1 MRQIRIFVS
10 LLLIAAAAGK
20 AYNQASSGCP
30 TTIGYSATDCKG
42 VAQAGFYMNFP
53 PGPYQGG
60 QSSAPYDAINIQ
72 INNCWEFSSNVSPYW
87 KYCNIPNSAHH
98 YYFIF
103 NTQYSCTQTAPTGKI
118 IFDDSKTC
126 YYENGNLICNDEL
139 ALCGDAINAFAE
151 DYLAFDSEPKK
162 CSPWEGSCDKEGE
175 IYRMG
180 TVMIGC
186 TQSGRFGSGAK
197 AKLAVKGGIVTEFL
211 KLCTTEWCDYVF
223 EDNYKLMSLPSTAQ
237 YIRNH
242 KALPGSITEAE
253 VKEEGGLLLD
263 QTVRTQQVHIE
274 EAYLHLLQM
283 SARLDA
289 LEKQRVFR
297 KQKKLASVATAAQNT
312 YVHFPEPVPAIT
324 IQCSQLVAA
333 QAGIPG
339 TGGIIIQNGVAPYS
353 ISWSGNTGSGQLSNV
368 SCQDMVLLPNLSSG
382 LYNVVVTGSNG
393 NTTSCSLAIGT
404 SLGSPCELV
413 TNPTCKTALIETLK
427 ANQFTTPSY
436 DCVQWGKN
444 DCSTTAPIF
453 RTGIVGIGTTNI
465 PSGYNLAVQGG
476 IISDKIRIELC
487 DSKWCDYVF
496 AEYYQLM
503 PLKKVKKF
511 ISTNKYLP
519 GIPSQAAITQEGGI
533 ELKSMK
539 LAQQVKIEEAYLHLL
554 ELERRKQ
561 ALKAILEDN
570 NH

>member
-1 MRQIRIFVS
+1 MTAKRILFAV
-10 LLLIAAAAGK
+10 LLTAFALKPAFS
-20 AYNQASSGCP
+20 QATWGCP
-30 TTIGYSATDCKG
+30 TTIGYLANNCGGTPS
-42 VAQAGFYMNFP
+42 GFYLNFP
-53 PGPYQGG
+53 PPQD
-60 QSSAPYDAINIQ
+60 QSGNAPYSHLDIQLDNCSSYSGGATWINCAPPSSPGFNFFQ
-72 INNCWEFSSNVSPYW
+72 IPASN
-87 KYCNIPNSAHH
+87 
-98 YYFIF
+98 F
-103 NTQYSCTQTAPTGKI
+103 NCTQTAPTGKV
-118 IFDDSKTC
+118 IFDNSKNC
-126 YYENGNLICNDEL
+126 NYKNGFLICGEL
-139 ALCGDAINAFAE
+139 DYCPEAINAFAE

-162 CSPWEGSCDKEGE
+162 CSPWEGTCDKEGE

-223 EDNYKLMSLPSTAQ
+223 EPDYKLMSLPSTAQ

-297 KQKKLASVATAAQNT
+297 KHKKLASVATAAQNT

-339 TGGIIIQNGVAPYS
+339 TGGIVIQNGVAPYS

-368 SCQDMVLLPNLSSG
+368 SCQDMILLPNLSSG

-404 SLGSPCELV
+404 SLSSPCELI

-436 DCVQWGKN
+436 DCAQWGKN

-496 AEYYQLM
+496 AEDYQLM

-519 GIPSQAAITQEGGI
+519 GIPSQAAIIQEGGI

-539 LAQQVKIEEAYLHLL
+539 LAQQVKIEEAYLYLL
-554 ELERRKQ
+554 ELDRRKE